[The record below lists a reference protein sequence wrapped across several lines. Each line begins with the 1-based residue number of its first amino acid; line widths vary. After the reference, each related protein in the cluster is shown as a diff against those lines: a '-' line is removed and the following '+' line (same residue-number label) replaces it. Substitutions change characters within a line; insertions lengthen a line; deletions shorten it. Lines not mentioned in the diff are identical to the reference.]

1 MRDRSNRMDACL
13 NDSKSRGDN
22 NKYCQSVTKRVVS
35 STELIWFIAI
45 GAALLLSTG
54 PAFGQFTVQPMKLE
68 LAITPG
74 KIIKSELR
82 VQSFDPDETHTI
94 NMSITELSQLDNGE
108 WAIIEP
114 NDITDPN
121 SPFFGFDLSKLSSC
135 KDWISLSPNV
145 FELAPNQVVP
155 IEVTVRVGRGVRGF
169 YGAGILATSSPMLGV
184 GDVSVVVRFYVP
196 VILEVQDKPARA
208 KVDATDVGLELLE
221 RNLDTGE
228 YQAMSLATMD
238 VENDGG
244 SYSQIK
250 PIVRIWAFT
259 QGHWRVITTTDFEQK
274 SIIPGVKFT
283 LKAPVRK
290 SLPSGKYKVAGY
302 LYVDG
307 RRRKRVEKEIDY
319 VGDKRVNTV
328 KEDAPLDLDPAYVTI
343 DGLPGAV
350 RTATLTVYNASKET
364 VNVRTAMGLPSLLQ
378 HSAQGNVR
386 GEDLDCTEWVK
397 VTPEQFT
404 LRGDGGMQNLR
415 IVATMPE
422 ELSAAYPSYFTLLA
436 LWTTYPDG
444 KDAGVTTTNI
454 CLRNSKVTENVDPAA
469 AAIKVIPQTL
479 DESKYIVVARF
490 GNVGQVSFVPIR
502 VKAGLA
508 MPNGIHRTSTF
519 LSGDP
524 SLMLPFE
531 QRDFSGVLDLTHVP
545 ADIYRLAAAIEYAP
559 GVWESIQIAV
569 RVSIEGE
576 QRILEVLGMQ
586 EELSELIEV
595 KW

>member
-13 NDSKSRGDN
+13 NDSKSES
-22 NKYCQSVTKRVVS
+22 NKSNYRQSVAKRIVNG
-35 STELIWFIAI
+35 TELIWIIVI
-45 GAALLLSTG
+45 GAALLLSAG

-74 KIIKSELR
+74 KIIKSDLR
-82 VQSFDPDETHTI
+82 IQSFDPDETHTI
-94 NMSITELSQLDNGE
+94 NMSITELSQMDNGE

-121 SPFFGFDLSKLSSC
+121 SPHFGFDLSKLSSC
-135 KDWISLSPNV
+135 KDWISLSHNV
-145 FELAPNQVVP
+145 FELAPNGVVP
-155 IEVTVRVGRGVRGF
+155 IEVSVRVERGVRGF
-169 YGAGILATSSPMLGV
+169 YGAGILATSSPMQGV
-184 GDVSVVVRFYVP
+184 GDVSIVVRFYVP
-196 VILEVQDKPARA
+196 VILEVQDRPARTN
-208 KVDATDVGLELLE
+208 VESTDVGLELLE
-221 RNLDTGE
+221 RTTPAGE
-228 YQAMSLATMD
+228 YQAVSLATMN
-238 VENDGG
+238 VENNGG
-244 SYSQIK
+244 SYSRIK
-250 PIVRIWAFT
+250 PIVRIWSFT
-259 QGHWRVITTTDFEQK
+259 QGHWRIITTTDFEEK
-274 SIIPGVKFT
+274 GIIPGVKF
-283 LKAPVRK
+283 KVSAPIRK
-290 SLPSGKYKVAGY
+290 PLPSGKYKVAGY

-307 RRRKRVEKEIDY
+307 RRRKKVEKEIDY
-319 VGDKRVNTV
+319 VGDKRVSGV
-328 KEDAPLDLDPAYVTI
+328 AADAPLDLDPADVTI
-343 DGLPGAV
+343 DGLPGAI
-350 RTATLTVYNASKET
+350 RTATLTVYNASKEA

-378 HSAQGNVR
+378 HSAQGDVK
-386 GEDLDCTEWVK
+386 GEDLDCSEWVK

-415 IVATMPE
+415 IVATMPG

-454 CLRNSKVTENVDPAA
+454 CLRNSKINAEPAA

-490 GNVGQVSFVPIR
+490 GNVGQIGFVPIR
-502 VKAGLA
+502 VKAGLV

-576 QRILEVLGMQ
+576 RRILEVLGMQ
-586 EELSELIEV
+586 EEISELIEV